1 MSTGAW
7 SRRCWLSA
15 ILLGVALNA
24 SAQLRERP
32 KLTAEIE
39 ALRNAAPGAP
49 PELAADI
56 LLKLVERGL
65 VPSTPD
71 RLELIEQAF
80 QFATAAKYPFAQ
92 IAAVDKARNT
102 DSAPGLRAGALEHG
116 FSAIGLRCR
125 AVRAALP
132 LDKAKAVQLFEQ
144 ITLGP
149 FPALTCRDAL
159 VPSLN
164 EYYATL
170 REVALNGFTLE
181 QRRKGR
187 HLQLV
192 ETAVRSAVIPGQL
205 EPLAKLV
212 AEYPGFIPAFAASLK
227 LMDAD
232 PRSFGAATLGLGQV
246 VVNLSEHLH
255 SDGGST
261 IPLADAFRS
270 FMTKHLQGVVCEET
284 LDPKRRITMEAN
296 VNKSVSTAAEGKE
309 IAPFLTNELKPRSVD
324 GPAVVVAA
332 WQTGRSREIMA
343 QYKALRFGTK
353 EQQDEYNK
361 RDRRKDGMT
370 HFLPE
375 DLRQTPAWE
384 AKAWDFLNELDRW
397 NKNHTEPE
405 GDFFHQLSLQYG
417 GLMDIVP
424 PGPLL
429 NTVFQAYISFL
440 KSSALERESPPEWL
454 LHVQRLF
461 VVTDASKAHQA
472 WIREQ
477 IRKNGSLTMS
487 LYAELARLD
496 PRGQ

>member
-1 MSTGAW
+1 MGGW
-7 SRRCWLSA
+7 SSRCWLSA
-15 ILLGVALNA
+15 ILLGVALTA
-24 SAQLRERP
+24 TAQQHERP
-32 KLTAEIE
+32 RLPPEIE

-56 LLKLVERGL
+56 LLKLVEWGL
-65 VPSTPD
+65 VPSKPD

-80 QFATAAKYPFAQ
+80 QFASAAKYPFAQ
-92 IAAVDKARNT
+92 TAAVDEARHT
-102 DSAPGLRAGALEHG
+102 DSAPGLRVGALEHG

-132 LDKAKAVQLFEQ
+132 LDRAKAVQLFER
-144 ITLGP
+144 ITVGP

-164 EYYATL
+164 EYYTTL
-170 REVALNGFTLE
+170 REVALNGFAAD

-187 HLQLV
+187 HLQLL
-192 ETAVRSAVIPGQL
+192 ESAVRSAVIPAQL
-205 EPLAKLV
+205 EPLAKLA
-212 AEYPGFIPAFAASLK
+212 AEYPEFIPAFAASLK

-232 PRSFGAATLGLGQV
+232 PRSFGALTFALGQA

-255 SDGGST
+255 SGGGST
-261 IPLADAFRS
+261 VSLAGAFRS
-270 FMTKHLQGVVCEET
+270 HVTKHLQGVVCEET
-284 LDPKRRITMEAN
+284 LDPKTLVKIEAYID
-296 VNKSVSTAAEGKE
+296 KTASSQAGAKE
-309 IAPFLTNELKPRSVD
+309 TAPLVISELKPRSVD
-324 GPAVVVAA
+324 GHAVIIDS
-332 WQTGRSREIMA
+332 WRTGRSREIMA
-343 QYKALRFGTK
+343 QYKSLRFGTK

-361 RDRRKDGMT
+361 RERRKDGMS

-375 DLRQTPAWE
+375 DLRRTPAWE

-405 GDFFHQLSLQYG
+405 AHFFHQLSLQYG

-440 KSSALERESPPEWL
+440 KSSPLERESPPEWL

-461 VVTDASKAHQA
+461 VVTDASKEHQA

-487 LYAELARLD
+487 LYAELARLN
-496 PRGQ
+496 PSRN